1 MKKIYSSP
9 RFSTMLKNKKFF
21 FLVIFSA
28 IFSISVKSQ
37 VSYTFTNCSATGSAG
52 PTQPQVNAAYLPTN
66 LNGSVTVA
74 SGIQSFTIPNSG
86 PYEIDAYGAN
96 GGGNFAGLGA
106 RIKGEFTLTAG
117 TVLYILVGQQGAS
130 GNLSHGS
137 GGGGSFITFTNNALL
152 IAAGGGGGKG
162 ASQTGTQTACNGTTG
177 INGQTPMGGSPA
189 GTGGGGGAAAS
200 GATGGT
206 SVTPGANSPGS
217 TWASG
222 GGGYYTN
229 GGNCN
234 AGATI
239 GGRSFLNGG
248 FGGDPAPSGANSPGG
263 FGGGGGAG
271 DRGAGAGGYSG
282 GAGAMSN
289 SDGGGGGGSYNS
301 GSNQLNQ
308 SGVNNGMGYVIVTSL
323 CNNLPA
329 APTNTTDLANYTVC
343 PGGTTTLAATGTGT
357 NISWHSTI
365 NSIPVLGTGTTF
377 ITPTLTPG
385 TYTYWAMETN
395 TCSSGPR
402 TPVTFTV
409 IQSPTVTISGNISL
423 CTGYSVNL
431 TASGADTYSWNTGA
445 TTSTVTGLASTQ
457 FTVVGVSALTGC
469 SASAVSE
476 LTLVPAPSLSIAGA
490 SSICAT
496 NVLSL
501 TASGADTYFWNTGAT
516 TPGISA
522 TLTSNTTYTLVGTFT
537 ANGCTTRVQKT
548 ILVNPLP
555 ILSVTGANTI
565 CAGETATITASG
577 AAGYFWSTGPST
589 ASVGLSPN
597 TSTTYSVVGVTDA
610 GCTSTLI
617 VNVYLQCVGIKSH
630 ANNSVPVS
638 IYPNPTNG
646 EFTIEMKNGLKKTVE
661 VIDLTGRIVVVE
673 SSDKDKIDFNI
684 RDLANGI
691 YYVKVRTKMSV
702 EVIKI
707 VKQ

>member
-1 MKKIYSSP
+1 MKKIYPSLH
-9 RFSTMLKNKKFF
+9 FSKMPNKKFL
-21 FLVIFSA
+21 FLLMVCILFTA
-28 IFSISVKSQ
+28 GMNSQ
-37 VSYTFTNCSATGSAG
+37 TTYSFTNCSATGSVG
-52 PTQPQVNAAYLPTN
+52 PTQPQVNSAYLLTN
-66 LNGSVTVA
+66 LNGSVTSLGGVQYFTVPITSSYSIVA
-74 SGIQSFTIPNSG
+74 AGAGAGSASNFGGRGRVLSGETMLS
-86 PYEIDAYGAN
+86 
-96 GGGNFAGLGA
+96 
-106 RIKGEFTLTAG
+106 AG
-117 TVLYILVGQQGAS
+117 TVLKILVGQMGVCTNTAS
-130 GNLSHGS
+130 QSSG
-137 GGGGSFITFTNNALL
+137 GGGGSFISTSLNAPILV
-152 IAAGGGGGKG
+152 AGGGGGFLLPVG
-162 ASQTGTQTACNGTTG
+162 APYPNSDANIGTSGFNSNCGTGLGG
-177 INGQTPMGGSPA
+177 INGNGGT
-189 GTGGGGGAAAS
+189 GTSGGWGGGGGGFNTNGTNAS
-200 GATGGT
+200 ACNPTFGQAFINGGLGGGT
-206 SVTPGANSPGS
+206 
-217 TWASG
+217 
-222 GGGYYTN
+222 
-229 GGNCN
+229 CN
-234 AGATI
+234 NA
-239 GGRSFLNGG
+239 
-248 FGGDPAPSGANSPGG
+248 PGG
-263 FGGGGGAG
+263 FGGGAGTHGNTGGG
-271 DRGAGAGGYSG
+271 GGGGGYSG
-282 GAGAMSN
+282 GGGSHQSLN
-289 SDGGGGGGSYNS
+289 PNFGGGGGSYFDGTLTNTTAI
-301 GSNQLNQ
+301 GYNLTQ
-308 SGVNNGMGYVIVTSL
+308 GYVLIIQTCTNIPV
-323 CNNLPA
+323 
-329 APTNTTDLANYTVC
+329 APTNTTDVANYTVC
-343 PGGTTTLAATGTGT
+343 PGSTTTLAATGLGG
-357 NISWHSTI
+357 NITWHPTMS
-365 NSIPVLGTGTTF
+365 SAVVLGTGTTF

-395 TCSSGPR
+395 TCSTSPR
-402 TPVTFTV
+402 TPVSFTV
-409 IQSPTVTISGNISL
+409 IPSPSVTISGNISL

-457 FTVVGVSALTGC
+457 FTVVGISALTGC

-476 LTLVPAPSLSIAGA
+476 LTLVPAPSLTIAGA

-597 TSTTYSVVGVTDA
+597 TSTTYSVVGVSDA

-630 ANNSVPVS
+630 AGNSVPVS

-661 VIDLTGRIVVVE
+661 VMDLTGRIVVVE
-673 SSDKDKIDFNI
+673 LSDKDKIDLNI
-684 RDLANGI
+684 SAFANGI

-702 EVIKI
+702 DVIKI
-707 VKQ
+707 VKL